1 MGQFGNQPDF
11 ATSSIQEIT
20 VANGFISDTPSLA
33 SKLNGAVIYIGDNST
48 VGNELKVIPA
58 GVLGPFIVSGFNAV
72 NNGGIQYTDST
83 NLSTTT
89 TGSGTGLTV
98 DITAAVGGNQ
108 EILTI
113 AVNTPGTGYENGD
126 FIEVIEG
133 GQGGVDQA
141 KYRVQVSAGLPTA
154 AQGITFKGLGTGGFL
169 PVTVDYVL
177 ATGTTVAE
185 LIAAK

>member
-11 ATSSIQEIT
+11 ATSNIQN
-20 VANGFISDTPSLA
+20 VVPSDTIS
-33 SKLNGAVIYIGDNST
+33 STTKLNGAVIYIGDNST

-58 GVLGPFIVSGFNAV
+58 GVLAP
-72 NNGGIQYTDST
+72 GG
-83 NLSTTT
+83 
-89 TGSGTGLTV
+89 
-98 DITAAVGGNQ
+98 
-108 EILTI
+108 
-113 AVNTPGTGYENGD
+113 
-126 FIEVIEG
+126 
-133 GQGGVDQA
+133 
-141 KYRVQVSAGLPTA
+141 GLPTA

>member
-11 ATSSIQEIT
+11 ATSSIKEIT

-33 SKLNGAVIYIGDNST
+33 SKLNSAVIYIGDNT
-48 VGNELKVIPA
+48 TTGNELKVIPA
-58 GVLGPFIVSGFNAV
+58 GVLGPFTVSKFNAI
-72 NNGGIQYTDST
+72 NNGGSQYSGGS

-98 DITAAVGGNQ
+98 DVTSAPSGLQN
-108 EILTI
+108 ILTI
-113 AVNTPGTGYENGD
+113 VVNTPGTGYENGD
-126 FIEVIEG
+126 FIEVVEG
-133 GQGGVDQA
+133 GQGGVNQA
-141 KYRVQVSAGLPTA
+141 RYRVQVSAGLPTEDQA
-154 AQGITFKGLGTGGFL
+154 VTFKGLGTGGFL

>member
-20 VANGFISDTPSLA
+20 PSDTISA
-33 SKLNGAVIYIGDNST
+33 ATKLNGAVIYIGDNST

-58 GVLGPFIVSGFNAV
+58 GVVAPGGGF
-72 NNGGIQYTDST
+72 
-83 NLSTTT
+83 
-89 TGSGTGLTV
+89 
-98 DITAAVGGNQ
+98 
-108 EILTI
+108 
-113 AVNTPGTGYENGD
+113 
-126 FIEVIEG
+126 
-133 GQGGVDQA
+133 
-141 KYRVQVSAGLPTA
+141 PTA

>member
-20 VANGFISDTPSLA
+20 IANGFISDTPSLA

-58 GVLGPFIVSGFNAV
+58 GIVAPGGGF
-72 NNGGIQYTDST
+72 
-83 NLSTTT
+83 
-89 TGSGTGLTV
+89 
-98 DITAAVGGNQ
+98 
-108 EILTI
+108 
-113 AVNTPGTGYENGD
+113 
-126 FIEVIEG
+126 
-133 GQGGVDQA
+133 
-141 KYRVQVSAGLPTA
+141 PTA
-154 AQGITFKGLGTGGFL
+154 AQGVTFTGLGTGGFL

-177 ATGTTVAE
+177 ATGTTVAK